1 MRSNGPNPDNFGD
14 DFVELYNPGS
24 APVTLD
30 AIKKAIEH
38 VNEFVTNTAAAV
50 EEQSAVTS
58 DMSSNM
64 QKAAA
69 ELAA

>member
-1 MRSNGPNPDNFGD
+1 
-14 DFVELYNPGS
+14 V
-24 APVTLD
+24 VTALS
-30 AIKKAIEH
+30 AIKSAIEH
-38 VNEFVTNTAAAV
+38 VNEFVANTAAAV
-50 EEQSAVTS
+50 EEQSSVTS

>member
-1 MRSNGPNPDNFGD
+1 LPLANWHTSECGD
-14 DFVELYNPGS
+14 RP
-24 APVTLD
+24 TLLGT
-30 AIKKAIEH
+30 IKNAIEH

-64 QKAAA
+64 QKAVS